1 MVEPGKNV
9 RVNYIGTLND
19 GTEFDN
25 SYKRGQTL
33 DFTAG
38 VGQMIEGF
46 DKAVLEM
53 NVGEKVNIKLTPD
66 EAYGEKSEEAIVS
79 FPKTNFPDDFVGV
92 AGDRVSGQNDMGQ
105 PIEATIVQ
113 VNESDVV
120 LDFNHPLAGQELNF
134 EVELVEIL

>member
-9 RVNYIGTLND
+9 RVNYVGTLND

-25 SYKRGQTL
+25 SYTRGQTL

-46 DKAVLEM
+46 DKAVLQM
-53 NVGEKVNIKLTPD
+53 NVGEKVSIKITPE
-66 EAYGEKSEEAIVS
+66 EAYGEKTDEAIVS
-79 FPKTNFPDDFVGV
+79 FPKTNFPENFEGV
-92 AGDRVSGQNDMGQ
+92 VGDRVSGQNDFGQ
-105 PIEATIVQ
+105 PIDAVILE
-113 VNESDVV
+113 VNENDIL

-134 EVELVEIL
+134 DIELVEIV

>member
-46 DKAVLEM
+46 DKAVLQM
-53 NVGEKVNIKLTPD
+53 NVGEKVNIKLTPE

-92 AGDRVSGQNDMGQ
+92 PGDRVSGQNDFGQ
-105 PIEATIVQ
+105 PVEAVIVQ
-113 VNESDVV
+113 VNESDIV

>member
-1 MVEPGKNV
+1 MVETGKNV

-46 DKAVLEM
+46 DKAVLQM
-53 NVGEKVNIKLTPD
+53 NVGEKVSIKLTPD
-66 EAYGEKSEEAIVS
+66 EAYGEKTDEAIVS
-79 FPKTNFPDDFVGV
+79 FPKSSFPDDFVGV

-105 PIEATIVQ
+105 PIEAVIVQ
-113 VNESDVV
+113 VNEADVV

>member
-46 DKAVLEM
+46 DKAVLQM
-53 NVGEKVNIKLTPD
+53 NVGEKITIKLTPE
-66 EAYGEKSEEAIVS
+66 EAYGEKTDEAIVS
-79 FPKTNFPDDFVGV
+79 FSKDNFPPDFQGNP
-92 AGDRVSGQNDMGQ
+92 GDRVTGQNDMGQ
-105 PIEATIVQ
+105 PVEATIVE
-113 VNESDVV
+113 VNESNIV